1 MAKTSRHQAPSL
13 LIRILI
19 PVIALVAVVVCLLL
33 LWDSVSGNAL
43 PGCGPG
49 NASGCSSVLA
59 SRWATVLGVPV
70 SALALIPYIFIF
82 AASLH
87 ISGDQPIQWQ
97 QIAWK
102 VLIVASFI
110 AVASAAWFTV
120 LMFLDGT
127 GLCPYCLTVHAC
139 GAVLLVLVVING
151 PITCR
156 GNAIKAPQIG
166 LATITQLAAL
176 AILAVGLLT
185 TCQLLKPPQMES
197 QVIAGLDDVVTDG
210 STNPSPNI
218 DSEFLLDGKKRQHP
232 PAINSRNQN
241 RVAPSLSIPNQ
252 PTKLPPNIRKVVVH
266 DSQGKARAIQFNP
279 LGLPIHGSPYAK
291 KLMLCLFDYTCKH
304 CRIMHNYL
312 KLAQSRYGDQFAII
326 ALPAPLDSTCN
337 AQIKETHKSHKNAC
351 ELAKLAL
358 RIWRI
363 NQDVFRQFDHWMFES
378 DEPRTLEEAYV
389 HASQLVGYQPLEKA
403 RKDPWPARQIANNIE
418 LQKILPSQSLPALIF
433 GQYFTKGS
441 PANAKTLFDWIEQ
454 DPDMQPIHP

>member
-1 MAKTSRHQAPSL
+1 MAKTSRHQPPSL
-13 LIRILI
+13 LICISI

-43 PGCGPG
+43 PGCGPD

-59 SRWATVLGVPV
+59 SRWASVLGVPV
-70 SALALIPYIFIF
+70 SGLALIPYIFIF
-82 AASLH
+82 TASLH

-110 AVASAAWFTV
+110 AVTAAAWFTV
-120 LMFLDGT
+120 LMFLGGT
-127 GLCPYCLTVHAC
+127 GLCPYCLTIHAC
-139 GAVLLVLVVING
+139 GVVLLVLVVTNG
-151 PITCR
+151 PINFR
-156 GNAIKAPQIG
+156 SNDIKAPQIG
-166 LATITQLAAL
+166 LTTVAQLATL

-185 TCQLLKPPQMES
+185 TCQLLTPPQMES
-197 QVIAGLDDVVTDG
+197 HVIAGLGDVITAG
-210 STNPSPNI
+210 NTNPSPNI
-218 DSEFLLDGKKRQHP
+218 DSQLPPDGKKKQP
-232 PAINSRNQN
+232 VPDINSRDQN
-241 RVAPSLSIPNQ
+241 HTAPSPSTPNQ
-252 PTKLPPNIRKVVVH
+252 PAKLPPNIRKLVVR
-266 DSQGKARAIQFNP
+266 DSQGNARTIQFNP
-279 LGLPIHGSPYAK
+279 LGLPIHGSPYAP

-326 ALPAPLDSTCN
+326 SLPAPLESTCN

-363 NQDVFRQFDHWMFES
+363 NQDAFRQFDHWMFES

-389 HASQLVGYQPLEKA
+389 HASQLVGYQPLENA
-403 RKDPWPARQIANNIE
+403 RKDPWPARQISNNIE